1 MRWRRI
7 TCWGLVAAAVGVVWA
22 ASLAD
27 TVRTKDGKTYA
38 GTVNVLGDKVRVT
51 QANGTTVVLDKK
63 DVADIIASR
72 TVLQEYADRESKVKA
87 NDGDGRFN
95 LALWC
100 DRNKLTTEAVRECAQ
115 ALAIRPDHPGA
126 RQLMLHLLRPTGA
139 TPDDGS
145 DTPSTTVT
153 ERNLLLEER
162 PATQKYFRLRVQ
174 PVLNSK
180 CASAQC
186 HGGPRAGKLRL
197 NRMRIGTTA
206 GKDVYLPNFDAIY
219 PFITDFYK
227 PEKCLL
233 LQHPLAVK
241 EGGIPSKCKKVFRN
255 TRDPQYRIIGDLIP
269 TLLLPAPPES
279 EEGGNED
286 DGGTGRRPG

>member
-27 TVRTKDGKTYA
+27 TVRTRDGKTYA

-51 QANGTTVVLDKK
+51 QADGTTVVLDRK
-63 DVADIIASR
+63 DVVDIIRSR
-72 TVLQEYADRESKVKA
+72 TVLQEYADRESMVKA
-87 NDGDGRFN
+87 NDADGRFN

-100 DRNKLTTEAVRECAQ
+100 DRNKLKTEAVRECAK

-126 RQLMLHLLRPTGA
+126 RELMLHLLRPTGA
-139 TPDDGS
+139 TPGDGS
-145 DTPSTTVT
+145 DTPAVKVT
-153 ERNLLLEER
+153 SKNLLLEER
-162 PATQKYFRLRVQ
+162 QATQKHFRLRVQ

-180 CASAQC
+180 CASAKC

-197 NRMRIGTTA
+197 KRMRIGTAA

-219 PFITDFYK
+219 PFITDFHK

-255 TRDPQYRIIGDLIP
+255 QKDPGFRIIGGLIRQ
-269 TLLLPAPPES
+269 LLLPAETD
-279 EEGGNED
+279 EGGKEGD
-286 DGGTGRRPG
+286 EGTGRRPG